1 MLPEQVDEMLKG
13 YRTAKGR
20 TAHLEVELGRLQ
32 AELQRTVDA
41 DREEAADLTGQGF
54 SSMPHGSDVG
64 QPTEAKGLRLCN
76 LPPSPEAV
84 AIKKRIHEITITMDK
99 FRITVQ
105 FVEAWLLGLTE
116 KERWLIENQ
125 TIDCVSWKEVTYHYG
140 VAFGRHATLDTL
152 KRMKRT
158 AMEKIYEMAQ

>member
-1 MLPEQVDEMLKG
+1 MLPTQVDEMLKG

-84 AIKKRIHEITITMDK
+84 AIKKRIHEITLTMDK

-125 TIDCVSWKEVTYHYG
+125 AIDCVSWKEVSWHYTS
-140 VAFGRHATLDTL
+140 AFGHNATVDSL
-152 KRMKRT
+152 KRIRRA
-158 AMEKIYEMAQ
+158 AMEKIYAMAR